1 MEDVSGCENELQG
14 TTTGVPTKPSPSNI
28 FLPAEVITYV
38 TLKGVEQEV
47 LKAYAKEYTV
57 PEDFEDVDRSLRH
70 VVDRDDMSQ
79 SDMFSSH
86 SSTRSRVDIRPS
98 RSHQLGLGPIFRCI
112 YIALTIIPVY
122 QRVLNVR
129 YFIDILF
136 T

>member
-47 LKAYAKEYTV
+47 LKAYAEEYTV

-98 RSHQLGLGPIFRCI
+98 GSHQLGLGPIFRCI
-112 YIALTIIPVY
+112 YIALTVVPVY